1 MNSLQYI
8 VGLALQYFQEN
19 VGFHSFSESH
29 LFTPRRFIQV
39 YSGLITDTNADNI
52 ENYFYDLPTAMKK
65 RNRHVVPVGDGDGLR
80 IISLP
85 DLHQQ
90 AGLNASAMF
99 IYPSKTILSSS
110 ESLTNDNVVSERV
123 PLSIYVIAD
132 LDTEEGLSTLRAALL
147 YSVSQVK
154 ISLPLT
160 YLIWLLAPCKEFFFC
175 KITPDFSSQSNN
187 TNKRLRTPHSRV
199 FFVFTPHI

>member
-1 MNSLQYI
+1 LNSLQYA

-19 VGFHSFSESH
+19 VGFRSFSESH
-29 LFTPRRFIQV
+29 LFTPWRFIQV
-39 YSGLITDTNADNI
+39 YSGLITDTDADNI

-65 RNRHVVPVGDGDGLR
+65 RNRHVVPDGDGDGLR
-80 IISLP
+80 ITSLP

-90 AGLNASAMF
+90 AGLNASSAMF

-110 ESLTNDNVVSERV
+110 ESLTNGNVVSERV

-147 YSVSQVK
+147 YSVS
-154 ISLPLT
+154 
-160 YLIWLLAPCKEFFFC
+160 
-175 KITPDFSSQSNN
+175 
-187 TNKRLRTPHSRV
+187 
-199 FFVFTPHI
+199 